1 MAVSSVIKLEANPRI
16 QDFGPGDSVKVN
28 YRVREGERE
37 RIQAFIGVVIKR
49 RGEGPGANFTVRR
62 VTQNI
67 GVERTFPFY
76 SPRIESVEV
85 VRRGKVRRARLYYL
99 RGRFGRA
106 GPHQGARPL
115 LGLDRVRAPARD
127 APTGGWRGY
136 LRPCQL
142 PELALRQAQ
151 GERE

>member
-1 MAVSSVIKLEANPRI
+1 MSVNSVINLEANPKI
-16 QDFGPGDSVKVN
+16 QEFGPGDSVKVN

-37 RIQAFIGVVIKR
+37 RIQAFQGVVIKR

-85 VRRGKVRRARLYYL
+85 VRRGRCGEPSCIICGAASDELLESRSAGATRPGNGEDARKEH
-99 RGRFGRA
+99 
-106 GPHQGARPL
+106 P
-115 LGLDRVRAPARD
+115 
-127 APTGGWRGY
+127 
-136 LRPCQL
+136 
-142 PELALRQAQ
+142 
-151 GERE
+151 